1 VIVLFAGLPGTGKST
16 VASELAR
23 LTDGVVLNKDRV
35 RAALFP
41 APFVEYSAEQDDLCI
56 GVLLQ
61 AAGYLLARH
70 PQLTVFI
77 DGRVFS
83 RNYQVAQV
91 RDAVSLLGTRLRI
104 IECVCSE
111 ETARRRL
118 ERDVAAGEHPAKN
131 RDFRLYLRLRE
142 GMEPIPEPKLV
153 LNTDRALEESV
164 REAAAFLAVAR

>member
-1 VIVLFAGLPGTGKST
+1 MIVLFAGLPGTGKTT
-16 VASELAR
+16 VALELAKR
-23 LTDGVVLNKDRV
+23 MDGVVLSKDLV

-41 APFVEYSAEQDDLCI
+41 APFVEYSTGQDDFCI

-61 AAGYLLARH
+61 AAGYLLARQ

-83 RNYQVAQV
+83 KNYQVAQV
-91 RDAVSLLGTRLRI
+91 RDAVSLLDAKFRI

-118 ERDVAAGEHPAKN
+118 EHDVAAGDHPAKN
-131 RDFRLYLRLRE
+131 RDFGLYLRLRE

-153 LNTDRALEESV
+153 LDTDRTLEASV
-164 REAAAFLAVAR
+164 REAAAFLAAAR